1 MSGRIP
7 VKGKSDLARDVHSGG
22 IINTNRSAYETAVKR
37 SKDAQ
42 RQRDEIREATQEIN
56 ALKNEM
62 SEIKSLLM
70 KLANTS

>member
-7 VKGKSDLARDVHSGG
+7 VKGKSDLAIDVHSGG

-37 SKDAQ
+37 SRDAQ